1 MSRKHGETED
11 THDVEVAILPRETWE
26 FVKGLLEVFE
36 EVLQEASSLSSRSK
50 ATGDDA
56 DRLAALK
63 SLEAV
68 MDLVDAL
75 VPDNRKNLIGP
86 IFQTYEA
93 LLGVYK
99 GAAPHPLLIAKP
111 TGGRPTAKPEIER
124 FQGEAA
130 AAMQL
135 LMVAGDLADEA
146 ASKVARQVQ
155 RFDLESLGYT
165 PKVHKGITANTIK
178 GWRNKFTGHT
188 GRSLGAMRFKTVLGL
203 EYVKKKKPK
212 SAASWVLKSLLGSS
226 IPPEYRKIP
235 PS

>member
-11 THDVEVAILPRETWE
+11 THDAEVAILPRETWE

-63 SLEAV
+63 SLEV
-68 MDLVDAL
+68 IMDLIAAL
-75 VPDNRKNLIGP
+75 FPDNPKNLIGP

-93 LLGVYK
+93 LLGVQK

-111 TGGRPTAKPEIER
+111 TGGRPTTKPQIER

-135 LMVAGDLADEA
+135 LMNAGDKKDQA
-146 ASKVARQVQ
+146 ASTVARQVQ
-155 RFDLESLGYT
+155 EFDLESLGYT
-165 PKVHKGITANTIK
+165 PKSHTGITATTIK
-178 GWRNKFTGHT
+178 GWRDKFTGRT
-188 GRSLGAMRFKTVLGL
+188 VRNLGAMRFKTVLGL
-203 EYVKKKKPK
+203 EYVKMQKPR
-212 SAASWVLKSLLGSS
+212 SAATWVLMSLLGSG
-226 IPPEYRKIP
+226 IPENRKIP
-235 PS
+235 PC